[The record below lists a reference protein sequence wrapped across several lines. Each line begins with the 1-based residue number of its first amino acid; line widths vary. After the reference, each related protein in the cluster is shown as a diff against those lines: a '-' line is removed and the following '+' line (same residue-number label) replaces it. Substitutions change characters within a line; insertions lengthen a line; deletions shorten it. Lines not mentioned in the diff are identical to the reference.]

1 MTEVPPNNEDIQD
14 LLMNLDQIVQENK
27 PQPSIPIPAPED
39 PFSSPQIIKQSTAP
53 EEEGDEFDEFVVEK
67 VKAVTELILSNCAED
82 RAKATDVI
90 NKIENIISNQ
100 HQVIQGGTVSRLLQ
114 AIQTRA
120 DINTT
125 AVKMMEACGKIL
137 SARKGGTK
145 NVINNTNA
153 PTNTSSTLINI
164 LQEGLDKMGS

>member
-1 MTEVPPNNEDIQD
+1 
-14 LLMNLDQIVQENK
+14 MNLDQIVQENK
-27 PQPSIPIPAPED
+27 PQPTTPAQIPDD
-39 PFSSPQIIKQSTAP
+39 PFASPQLIKQSTAAP

-90 NKIENIISNQ
+90 NRIETIITSQ

-145 NVINNTNA
+145 TTITNTNA
-153 PTNTSSTLINI
+153 PTSTSSTLINI
-164 LQEGLDKMGS
+164 LQEGLDKMGPQK

>member
-1 MTEVPPNNEDIQD
+1 
-14 LLMNLDQIVQENK
+14 MNLDQIVQENK
-27 PQPSIPIPAPED
+27 PQPSTPIQTSDD
-39 PFSSPQIIKQSTAP
+39 PFTPPQLIKQSTVP
-53 EEEGDEFDEFVVEK
+53 VEDGDQFDEFVVEK
-67 VKAVTELILSNCAED
+67 VKSVTELILSNCAED

-90 NKIENIISNQ
+90 NKIEDIIASQ
-100 HQVIQGGTVSRLLQ
+100 HHVIQGGTVSRLLQ

-120 DINTT
+120 DINQT

-153 PTNTSSTLINI
+153 PANTSNTLISI
-164 LQEGLDKMGS
+164 LQEGLDKMGDK